1 MKLLVIEDD
10 NKTVSL
16 LQRGLTEEGFVVD
29 CCGNGE
35 DGLHFVLTGYYD
47 LIVLDV
53 MLPRLDGWSVLTQMR
68 RQDCHKPVLML
79 TARESVEDRVK
90 GLTLGADDYLI
101 KPFAFTELLARIRSV
116 LRRGSAPASDILQ
129 FEDLKL
135 DLRRHKTIRGGVS
148 IELSNR
154 EILLLELLLRRQG
167 EVLSRTCIEEQVW
180 DMAFDSDSNIVDVY
194 IRRLRSKIDDP
205 FSRKLINTVR
215 GRGYVLR

>member
-16 LQRGLTEEGFVVD
+16 LHRGLTEEGFVVD

-35 DGLHFVLTGYYD
+35 DGLHLVLTGAYD
-47 LIVLDV
+47 LIILDV
-53 MLPRLDGWSVLTQMR
+53 MLPGLEGWAVLTEMR

-79 TARESVEDRVK
+79 TAREAVEDRVK
-90 GLTLGADDYLI
+90 GLTLGADDYLV
-101 KPFAFTELLARIRSV
+101 KPFAFTELLARIKSV
-116 LRRGSAPASDILQ
+116 LRRGSVPASEILQ
-129 FEDLKL
+129 FEDLRL
-135 DLRRHKTIRGGVS
+135 ELRRHKTLRGSVS

-167 EVLSRTCIEEQVW
+167 EVLTRTYIEEQVW

-194 IRRLRSKIDDP
+194 IRRLRSKVDDP
-205 FSRKLINTVR
+205 FQRKLIHTVR